1 MEMLYPDRFHP
12 VMFLAF
18 RLCRKTDRV
27 RKDIRESGLF
37 QIYRTYCLLGN
48 FNIGLPSNSLPVK
61 ITFLG
66 TGTSQGVPVIAC
78 ECDTCT
84 SDDIH
89 DKRLRTSIL
98 VEKDETCIVIDAG
111 PDFRQQMLRE
121 NVKKLDAIL
130 LTHEHKDHIAGMDD
144 VRAYN
149 YRSRDAIDI
158 YAEERVQKAVRK
170 EYSYVF
176 AEYQYPGIPK
186 MRLNLI
192 PEYGFEVGSIG
203 VLPLRVYHYR
213 LPVYGFRIGNFAY
226 ITDANYVPEETKE
239 KIFGVKY
246 LVINALR
253 KEKHI
258 SHFSLREAID
268 FIRQIS
274 PRKAFITHIG
284 HQMGRHDEV
293 SAGLPAGIMLAYD
306 GLRLVCDE

>member
-1 MEMLYPDRFHP
+1 
-12 VMFLAF
+12 
-18 RLCRKTDRV
+18 
-27 RKDIRESGLF
+27 
-37 QIYRTYCLLGN
+37 
-48 FNIGLPSNSLPVK
+48 VK

-78 ECDTCT
+78 DCETCA
-84 SDDIH
+84 SDDSH

-98 VEKDETCIVIDAG
+98 IENDDTTLVVDAG

-121 NVKKLDAIL
+121 SVRRLDAII

-144 VRAYN
+144 VRAFN
-149 YRSRDAIDI
+149 YKSQDAIDI

-186 MRLNLI
+186 MRLNPVNEFGFSVKNMTLI
-192 PEYGFEVGSIG
+192 
-203 VLPLRVYHYR
+203 PLRVFHYR

-226 ITDANYVPEETKE
+226 VTDANYIPEETKE
-239 KIFGVKY
+239 KLFGVKY
-246 LVINALR
+246 FVINALR

-268 FIRQIS
+268 LVREVS
-274 PRKAFITHIG
+274 PRKAFITHIS
-284 HQMGRHDEV
+284 HQMGLHREV
-293 SAGLPAGIMLAYD
+293 SATLPPGIMLAWD
-306 GLRLVCDE
+306 GLSFLCDE